1 MRAFALNSFQDRQT
15 HSGTDGQTDGKI
27 YDDQLKCRFSV
38 YFYLFFFSQ
47 NARQLPHNLLDNG
60 TARVFVV
67 VVALSISYEND
78 KMSTLLA
85 VDVDAI

>member
-1 MRAFALNSFQDRQT
+1 MVKFTTANLNADFLFLFIF
-15 HSGTDGQTDGKI
+15 I
-27 YDDQLKCRFSV
+27 YFL
-38 YFYLFFFSQ
+38 LFFFFSP

-60 TARVFVV
+60 TAQVFVV
-67 VVALSISYEND
+67 VVDVVVALRVSYEND

>member
-1 MRAFALNSFQDRQT
+1 MQIFCLFSFT
-15 HSGTDGQTDGKI
+15 F
-27 YDDQLKCRFSV
+27 CCFS
-38 YFYLFFFSQ
+38 FSQ

-60 TARVFVV
+60 TAQVFVVVVV
-67 VVALSISYEND
+67 VVALSVSYEND

>member
-1 MRAFALNSFQDRQT
+1 MQIFCFCLFSF
-15 HSGTDGQTDGKI
+15 I
-27 YDDQLKCRFSV
+27 FCCFS
-38 YFYLFFFSQ
+38 FFSP

-60 TARVFVV
+60 TTQVFVV
-67 VVALSISYEND
+67 VVVVVVALRVSYEND

>member
-1 MRAFALNSFQDRQT
+1 MVKFTTTNLNADFLFLF
-15 HSGTDGQTDGKI
+15 I
-27 YDDQLKCRFSV
+27 FINFLL
-38 YFYLFFFSQ
+38 LFFFSP

-60 TARVFVV
+60 TTQVFVV
-67 VVALSISYEND
+67 VVVVVVALRVSYEND

>member
-1 MRAFALNSFQDRQT
+1 MQIFCLFSF
-15 HSGTDGQTDGKI
+15 I
-27 YDDQLKCRFSV
+27 FCCFS
-38 YFYLFFFSQ
+38 FSQ

-60 TARVFVV
+60 TAQVFVV
-67 VVALSISYEND
+67 VVALSVSYEND

>member
-1 MRAFALNSFQDRQT
+1 MVKFTTTNLNADFLFLFIF
-15 HSGTDGQTDGKI
+15 I
-27 YDDQLKCRFSV
+27 YFLLF
-38 YFYLFFFSQ
+38 FFFFSQ

-60 TARVFVV
+60 TTQVFVV
-67 VVALSISYEND
+67 VDVVVALRVSYEND

>member
-1 MRAFALNSFQDRQT
+1 MVKFTTTNLNADFLFLFIF
-15 HSGTDGQTDGKI
+15 I
-27 YDDQLKCRFSV
+27 YFLLF
-38 YFYLFFFSQ
+38 FFFFSQ

-60 TARVFVV
+60 TTQVFVV
-67 VVALSISYEND
+67 VVVALRVSYEND

>member
-1 MRAFALNSFQDRQT
+1 MQIFCFCLFSFIFCCI
-15 HSGTDGQTDGKI
+15 S
-27 YDDQLKCRFSV
+27 
-38 YFYLFFFSQ
+38 FFSP

-60 TARVFVV
+60 TTQVFVV
-67 VVALSISYEND
+67 VVALRVSYEND

>member
-1 MRAFALNSFQDRQT
+1 MQIFCFCLFSF
-15 HSGTDGQTDGKI
+15 I
-27 YDDQLKCRFSV
+27 FCCFS
-38 YFYLFFFSQ
+38 FFSP

-60 TARVFVV
+60 TAQVFVV
-67 VVALSISYEND
+67 VVVALRVSYEND